1 MTPMYGFEDPTQ
13 INIFLRELRAQTK
26 SLKYLI
32 KGIKM
37 REKRL
42 KLVTTRVRRYEE
54 KYVIC

>member
-1 MTPMYGFEDPTQ
+1 MYGFEDPTQ